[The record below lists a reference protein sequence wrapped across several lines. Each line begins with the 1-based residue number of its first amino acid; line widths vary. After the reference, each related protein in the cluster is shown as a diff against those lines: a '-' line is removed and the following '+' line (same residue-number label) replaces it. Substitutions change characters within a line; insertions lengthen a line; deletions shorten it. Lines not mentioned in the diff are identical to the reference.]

1 MKFCP
6 VGLREE
12 VGLDGDEGDWWGKVQ
27 KYEYKI
33 KHIDKTN
40 KWIYVEDMYSL
51 YNEADAFIHLIK
63 AVSERNGGNI
73 INVGEMQYRITND
86 KFDLIYQWDDLF
98 GIVILYKDSDKIEEV
113 IADLENVFAF

>member
-1 MKFCP
+1 M
-6 VGLREE
+6 
-12 VGLDGDEGDWWGKVQ
+12 Q

-33 KHIDKTN
+33 KRIDETN

-113 IADLENVFAF
+113 ISYLENVFSF

>member
-1 MKFCP
+1 M
-6 VGLREE
+6 
-12 VGLDGDEGDWWGKVQ
+12 Q

-33 KHIDKTN
+33 KRIDKTN

-98 GIVILYKDSDKIEEV
+98 GIVILYKDSDKVEEV
-113 IADLENVFAF
+113 ISYLENVFRFKRLFDFG

>member
-1 MKFCP
+1 M
-6 VGLREE
+6 
-12 VGLDGDEGDWWGKVQ
+12 Q

-33 KHIDKTN
+33 KRIDKTN

-73 INVGEMQYRITND
+73 INVGEMQY
-86 KFDLIYQWDDLF
+86 
-98 GIVILYKDSDKIEEV
+98 
-113 IADLENVFAF
+113 

>member
-1 MKFCP
+1 METW
-6 VGLREE
+6 GLVREM
-12 VGLDGDEGDWWGKVQ
+12 Q

-40 KWIYVEDMYSL
+40 KWIYVEDKYSL
-51 YNEADAFIHLIK
+51 YNEADAFIHLVK

-73 INVGEMQYRITND
+73 INVGEMQYRIAND

-98 GIVILYKDSDKIEEV
+98 GIVIVYKDSDKVEEV
-113 IADLENVFAF
+113 IAYLENIL

>member
-1 MKFCP
+1 M
-6 VGLREE
+6 
-12 VGLDGDEGDWWGKVQ
+12 Q

-63 AVSERNGGNI
+63 AVSKRNGGNI
-73 INVGEMQYRITND
+73 INVGEMQYRISND
-86 KFDLIYQWDDLF
+86 KFNLIYQWDDLF
-98 GIVILYKDSDKIEEV
+98 GIVILYKDSEIVEEV
-113 IADLENVFAF
+113 IAYLENIFIF

>member
-1 MKFCP
+1 M
-6 VGLREE
+6 
-12 VGLDGDEGDWWGKVQ
+12 Q

-33 KHIDKTN
+33 KRIDKTN

-98 GIVILYKDSDKIEEV
+98 GIVILYQHSDKVEEV
-113 IADLENVFAF
+113 ISYLENVFTF

>member
-1 MKFCP
+1 M
-6 VGLREE
+6 
-12 VGLDGDEGDWWGKVQ
+12 Q

-33 KHIDKTN
+33 KRIDKTN

-98 GIVILYKDSDKIEEV
+98 GIVILYKDSDKVEEV
-113 IADLENVFAF
+113 ISYLENVFTF

>member
-1 MKFCP
+1 M
-6 VGLREE
+6 
-12 VGLDGDEGDWWGKVQ
+12 Q

-33 KHIDKTN
+33 KRIDKTN

-86 KFDLIYQWDDLF
+86 KVDLIYQWDDLL
-98 GIVILYKDSDKIEEV
+98 GIGILYKDSDKVEEV
-113 IADLENVFAF
+113 ISYLENVFSF

>member
-1 MKFCP
+1 M
-6 VGLREE
+6 
-12 VGLDGDEGDWWGKVQ
+12 Q

-33 KHIDKTN
+33 KRIDKTN

-86 KFDLIYQWDDLF
+86 INGMIYL
-98 GIVILYKDSDKIEEV
+98 GLLYYIRIQIKSKR
-113 IADLENVFAF
+113 

>member
-1 MKFCP
+1 M
-6 VGLREE
+6 
-12 VGLDGDEGDWWGKVQ
+12 Q

-33 KHIDKTN
+33 KHIDRTN

-51 YNEADAFIHLIK
+51 YNE

-73 INVGEMQYRITND
+73 INVGEMQYRIAND

-98 GIVILYKDSDKIEEV
+98 GIVILYKDSDKVEEV
-113 IADLENVFAF
+113 ISYLENVFSF